1 MSDSD
6 TFSRPPDTLRERI
19 GESEFK
25 LRILITA
32 NRWVIT
38 GLVLGG
44 SYVLL
49 LLLGTVGPHSIQNLL
64 TTDAVGSVFSSII
77 IATVTSVTLVLS
89 ISQLVLS
96 QEVGPLGSQRQQ
108 LRETNKFREDIE
120 ETADIGVSPSE
131 PSQFLRVLI
140 DLVNT
145 RANELNA
152 AVTESGHDDFDDIIA
167 YTDGIVEHGQEVHS
181 DLQQAEFGSFQV
193 ILPIVNYNYSWKI
206 AAARHLRDKYAS
218 SLSETADVA
227 FDDLIESLRF
237 FAPAR
242 EHFKTLYYQWEIV
255 NISRAMLYGAM
266 PTLMI
271 CAYMMLV
278 FDPGLISGAVAG
290 VSRAYL
296 FVSATYVISLTPFAI
311 LLAYLLRLLTVA
323 KRTLAIGPFILRE
336 SEYVEKISP
345 ERDPD

>member
-6 TFSRPPDTLRERI
+6 EFSRPPDTLKERI
-19 GESEFK
+19 GESELK
-25 LRILITA
+25 LRLLITA
-32 NRWVIT
+32 NRWGIT
-38 GLVLGG
+38 ALIVVGA
-44 SYVLL
+44 YVLL
-49 LLLGTVGPHSIQNLL
+49 LLLGAIGPSSLQGFL
-64 TTDAVGSVFSSII
+64 TTAAVESVFSSLI

-96 QEVGPLGSQRQQ
+96 QEVGPLGAQRQQ
-108 LRETNKFREDIE
+108 LQETNKFREDIE

-131 PSQFLRVLI
+131 PSHFLRLLI
-140 DLVNT
+140 DLVDT
-145 RANELNA
+145 RANALNA
-152 AVTESGHDDFDDIIA
+152 AVTESNQTEFDDIST
-167 YTDGIVEHGQEVHS
+167 YTEGIIEHGQEVRE
-181 DLQQAEFGSFQV
+181 DLEQAEFGSFQV

-206 AAARHLRDKYAS
+206 AAARHLRDKHS
-218 SLSETADVA
+218 ESLSETADIA
-227 FDDLIESLRF
+227 FEDLIESLRF

-278 FDPGLISGAVAG
+278 FDPGLISGTVLG
-290 VSRAYL
+290 FNNAYL
-296 FVSATYVISLTPFAI
+296 FISGAYVVSLIPFAI

-345 ERDPD
+345 EKDPD